1 MSCGQ
6 TLSQLKTKIKSKIK
20 ANLKSLVNRT
30 ELSMAV
36 IKGEFKCRA
45 TCLFCDYFDL
55 CWYDYTHL
63 VEEIIGEP
71 INTDK

>member
-6 TLSQLKTKIKSKIK
+6 ILSQLKTNIKT
-20 ANLKSLVNRT
+20 NLKNLVNRT

-55 CWYDYTHL
+55 CWYDYKHL

-71 INTDK
+71 IDTDK

>member
-6 TLSQLKTKIKSKIK
+6 TLSQLKTNLK
-20 ANLKSLVNRT
+20 ANLKNLVNRT
-30 ELSMAV
+30 DLSIAV

-55 CWYDYTHL
+55 CWYDHTHL
-63 VEEIIGEP
+63 LDEVIGEP
-71 INTDK
+71 IDIDK

>member
-6 TLSQLKTKIKSKIK
+6 TLSQLKTK
-20 ANLKSLVNRT
+20 LKNLVNRT
-30 ELSMAV
+30 ELSIAV

-45 TCLFCDYFDL
+45 ACVFCPYFDL

-71 INTDK
+71 IDINK